1 MTGQYSGAKLWVIES
16 ETKYDKMKKSIFYSF
31 MMVVALTAMS
41 CGGGQ
46 SDSTEMAEEQNEEN
60 LSNKADEDAEF
71 AVEVADAGLMEV
83 ELGRLASTKA
93 SSSEVKSFA
102 QLMVDDH
109 TKANNELKALAQQKN
124 ITLPIAMSNERQK
137 KVENFAEKTGSEF
150 DREYIDLMVRE
161 HKEAI
166 DEFEDQA
173 EEGNDAELKS
183 WASSKVSTL
192 RHHLQEA
199 ERIQES
205 IKDKN

>member
-1 MTGQYSGAKLWVIES
+1 MG
-16 ETKYDKMKKSIFYSF
+16 
-31 MMVVALTAMS
+31 
-41 CGGGQ
+41 
-46 SDSTEMAEEQNEEN
+46 
-60 LSNKADEDAEF
+60 
-71 AVEVADAGLMEV
+71 VADAGLMEV
-83 ELGRLASTKA
+83 ELGRLAWTKA